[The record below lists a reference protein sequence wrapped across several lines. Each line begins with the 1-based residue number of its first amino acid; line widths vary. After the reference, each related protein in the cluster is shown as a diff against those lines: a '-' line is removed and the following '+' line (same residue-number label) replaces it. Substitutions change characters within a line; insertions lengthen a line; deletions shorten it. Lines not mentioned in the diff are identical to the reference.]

1 MRRLIIIT
9 GFVVGLPLLGHTL
22 GTLTAQADA
31 LAEVQDADSLER
43 DFVPPDDCDEDDSR
57 GC

>member
-1 MRRLIIIT
+1 MRRLILIT
-9 GFVVGLPLLGHTL
+9 AFVVGLPLLGHTL
-22 GTLTAQADA
+22 GTLAAQADA

-43 DFVPPDDCDEDDSR
+43 DYVPPDDCCDDDQQ